1 LLFYVGC
8 TANAD
13 IAAEIFGDHSA
24 LTTYGAPVR
33 FGSRPEMV
41 AGLMR
46 AVAPPGNAPLVRARQ
61 LSYGLPRLARVLKGQ
76 RAAVCE
82 VAQMLTDRLGLPTAI
97 GALFTHVDDRWD
109 GKGELGRAKRE
120 AIPLPVRIVQVARD
134 AALQRMLGG
143 SEYAASAIRE
153 RVGKAFDPVIARR
166 LADEAAEILALD
178 EQTSA
183 WDETLAC
190 EPTPRLTLVG
200 EANDRALAAMGD
212 FADLASPYLVGHSR
226 GVAELAT
233 QAARRC
239 GFEPT
244 DLAKIRRGALV
255 HDLGRVAVPVRIWQK
270 AAPLTPDEWEQ
281 VRLHAYQS
289 ERVPTRS
296 PFLAALASVA
306 TFHHERLDGS
316 GYHRGAAAAAIT
328 RSARLLAAADVYHA
342 MTEPRPHR
350 HALSPE
356 RVTKALIQEV
366 RAGRL
371 GADAVTAVLEAA
383 GQRVPPIE
391 RPAGL
396 TERESEV
403 VAVAEELR
411 DIGVTVTALCPGP
424 TQTGFSAAADAA
436 L

>member
-1 LLFYVGC
+1 MRLGKRLEIDAETASQTYYACLLFYVGC

-109 GKGELGRAKRE
+109 GKGEPGRAKRE

-153 RVGKAFDPVIARR
+153 RAGRAFDPVIARR

-212 FADLASPYLVGHSR
+212 FADLASPYLVGHPGEWPSW
-226 GVAELAT
+226 
-233 QAARRC
+233 RRR
-239 GFEPT
+239 P
-244 DLAKIRRGALV
+244 
-255 HDLGRVAVPVRIWQK
+255 P
-270 AAPLTPDEWEQ
+270 
-281 VRLHAYQS
+281 
-289 ERVPTRS
+289 
-296 PFLAALASVA
+296 
-306 TFHHERLDGS
+306 
-316 GYHRGAAAAAIT
+316 GAAAQT
-328 RSARLLAAADVYHA
+328 
-342 MTEPRPHR
+342 
-350 HALSPE
+350 
-356 RVTKALIQEV
+356 
-366 RAGRL
+366 
-371 GADAVTAVLEAA
+371 
-383 GQRVPPIE
+383 PP
-391 RPAGL
+391 
-396 TERESEV
+396 T
-403 VAVAEELR
+403 
-411 DIGVTVTALCPGP
+411 
-424 TQTGFSAAADAA
+424 
-436 L
+436 

>member
-1 LLFYVGC
+1 MRLGKRLEIDAETASQTYYACLLFYVGC

-109 GKGELGRAKRE
+109 GKGEPGRAKRE

-143 SEYAASAIRE
+143 SEYAAGAIRE
-153 RVGKAFDPVIARR
+153 RAGRAFDPVIARR

-212 FADLASPYLVGHSR
+212 FADLASPYLVGHPGEWPSWR
-226 GVAELAT
+226 RRRPGGAVSSPPT
-233 QAARRC
+233 WQRFAA
-239 GFEPT
+239 
-244 DLAKIRRGALV
+244 
-255 HDLGRVAVPVRIWQK
+255 GRSSMTWG
-270 AAPLTPDEWEQ
+270 
-281 VRLHAYQS
+281 
-289 ERVPTRS
+289 
-296 PFLAALASVA
+296 
-306 TFHHERLDGS
+306 GS
-316 GYHRGAAAAAIT
+316 
-328 RSARLLAAADVYHA
+328 
-342 MTEPRPHR
+342 RPHR

-371 GADAVTAVLEAA
+371 DADAVTAVLEAS

-411 DIGVTVTALCPGP
+411 HIGVTVTALCPGP

>member
-1 LLFYVGC
+1 MRLGKRLEIDAETASQTYYACLLFYVGC

-61 LSYGLPRLARVLKGQ
+61 LSCGLPRLARVLKGQ

-109 GKGELGRAKRE
+109 GKGEPGRAKRE

-153 RVGKAFDPVIARR
+153 RAGRAFDPVIARR

-212 FADLASPYLVGHSR
+212 FADLASPYLVGHPG

-233 QAARRC
+233 KAARRC
-239 GFEPT
+239 GSDPA
-244 DLAKIRRGALV
+244 DLTRICRAALV
-255 HDLGRVAVPVRIWQK
+255 HDVGRIAS
-270 AAPLTPDEWEQ
+270 T
-281 VRLHAYQS
+281 
-289 ERVPTRS
+289 S
-296 PFLAALASVA
+296 PRALAR
-306 TFHHERLDGS
+306 TGDEGS
-316 GYHRGAAAAAIT
+316 HPGGARRTTGRRCGHRGA
-328 RSARLLAAADVYHA
+328 
-342 MTEPRPHR
+342 
-350 HALSPE
+350 
-356 RVTKALIQEV
+356 
-366 RAGRL
+366 
-371 GADAVTAVLEAA
+371 
-383 GQRVPPIE
+383 
-391 RPAGL
+391 
-396 TERESEV
+396 
-403 VAVAEELR
+403 
-411 DIGVTVTALCPGP
+411 
-424 TQTGFSAAADAA
+424 
-436 L
+436 